1 MVPRLP
7 LPYINRGFRWSH
19 WILGLALV
27 LWGACRESKKTLAE
41 IHETTK
47 KLING
52 IPHEDRPLV
61 IRPLG
66 EVKPQYL
73 QWTADILKK
82 TYNLPVKIGKG
93 LALNQD
99 FYYPD
104 SVGKGRLNAPY
115 LLSKFESTTEI
126 PVWITQADLGYDKV
140 MKSTV
145 IQGNTVWGLALQPVD
160 KVSPY
165 TPSALI
171 VSTHRMK
178 RASRKKRLR
187 KRLQKVILHE
197 VGHSLTLSHCQH
209 QKACV
214 MVDFGAR
221 KTSIDKVKSSFCAKC
236 RKQIQP
242 YLKAN
247 QG

>member
-1 MVPRLP
+1 MSRPH
-7 LPYINRGFRWSH
+7 LPYINRGFRWSL
-19 WILGLALV
+19 WMLGLALV
-27 LWGACRESKKTLAE
+27 FWGTCRESKKTLAE

-66 EVKPQYL
+66 EVKTQYL
-73 QWTADILKK
+73 QWTAEILKK
-82 TYNLPVKIGKG
+82 TYKMPVKIGES
-93 LALNQD
+93 LALKKE
-99 FYYPD
+99 FFYPD
-104 SVGKGRLNAPY
+104 SIKKNRLNAHY
-115 LLSKFESTTEI
+115 LLRKFESTTEI
-126 PVWITQADLGYDKV
+126 PVFVTQEDLGYNKV
-140 MKSTV
+140 EKDTI
-145 IQGNTVWGLALQPVD
+145 IQGNTIWGLALQPVEEINR
-160 KVSPY
+160 Y

-171 VSTHRMK
+171 VSTYRMK

-197 VGHSLTLSHCQH
+197 VGHSLTLSHCQR
-209 QKACV
+209 QKTCV

-221 KTSIDKVKSSFCAKC
+221 KTSIDKVKSTFCAEC
-236 RKQIQP
+236 TKQIEP

-247 QG
+247 EE